1 MFSIL
6 DEEDSVMEC
15 GQVAR
20 VNVVGVVGVGVVAP
34 AGSVSSSSPSPSTPR
49 AMDIQPISYLQTKE
63 PGNRRNKAKDKKK
76 SQKSFMKRNIPR
88 MVDPYQWKGHEEEMA
103 LFFLY

>member
-49 AMDIQPISYLQTKE
+49 AMDIQPVSYLQTKE
-63 PGNRRNKAKDKKK
+63 PGNRRNKDKKK
-76 SQKSFMKRNIPR
+76 KKTFMKRNIPR
-88 MVDPYQWKGHEEEMA
+88 MVDPYQWKEHEEKAA

>member
-20 VNVVGVVGVGVVAP
+20 VNVVGVVGVGVAP
-34 AGSVSSSSPSPSTPR
+34 AGSVSSASPSPSTPR
-49 AMDIQPISYLQTKE
+49 AMDIQPVYLQTKE
-63 PGNRRNKAKDKKK
+63 QGNNRNKAKNK
-76 SQKSFMKRNIPR
+76 
-88 MVDPYQWKGHEEEMA
+88 YHC
-103 LFFLY
+103 